1 MAASKKKDIDTPHPQ
16 TSFHKTI
23 IPNMNT
29 DICKTISQYKTKLGS
44 ELLPP
49 SVLPKFLFKLD
60 KLDKIKPTIL
70 KTSTKTR
77 KINYKESS

>member
-1 MAASKKKDIDTPHPQ
+1 MAASKKDIE

-23 IPNMNT
+23 ISNPNPNMNT

-60 KLDKIKPTIL
+60 KLE
-70 KTSTKTR
+70 
-77 KINYKESS
+77 N